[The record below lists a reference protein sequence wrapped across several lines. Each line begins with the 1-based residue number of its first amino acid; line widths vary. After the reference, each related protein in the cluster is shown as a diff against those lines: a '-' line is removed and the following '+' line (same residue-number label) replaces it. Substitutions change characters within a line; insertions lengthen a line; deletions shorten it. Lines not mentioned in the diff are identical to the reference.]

1 MSFHIRMAPI
11 ESGVIIY
18 PTENHELGASL
29 MACTGFMAIE
39 KQNIIPY

>member
-1 MSFHIRMAPI
+1 MAPI

-39 KQNIIPY
+39 KQNSIPY